1 MARSIIIE
9 DIKPTHWR
17 LRLRDGAGKS
27 REVDFKS
34 GTPLRLDMSEKV
46 AAIDSAAKK
55 SHKPSK
61 PEARAKAKDTARTPD
76 KGRKSEEV
84 AEEEKPKATRS
95 ESDAATPKPASEP
108 ASKPR
113 RRKPEP
119 GAGPG
124 ELVWEENEDDG
135 VPGLRASF
143 ERGAFKILE
152 AGGDVFALFYEWN
165 NGKYQTL
172 ACGSLEALKE
182 SAAQWQGDNK
192 LQAPRSNLG
201 AEAAKVACAKPEES
215 PATVP
220 QPAAP
225 VIEPEKDK
233 AIMEGFEATLQKMMA
248 ARAAAKEG
256 T

>member
-1 MARSIIIE
+1 MARGDQRALRARRRSGARGVAGQSTRGDRAARGRVRGDQAMARSIIIE

-34 GTPLRLDMSEKV
+34 GTPLRLDMGEKV

-61 PEARAKAKDTARTPD
+61 PEARAKAKEPTRTAD
-76 KGRKSEEV
+76 KSRKSEEA
-84 AEEEKPKATRS
+84 AEEEKPKATRGDS
-95 ESDAATPKPASEP
+95 EAAPKPASES

-113 RRKPEP
+113 PRKPEP

-143 ERGAFKILE
+143 ERGAFKILH

-172 ACGSLEALKE
+172 ACGPLE
-182 SAAQWQGDNK
+182 
-192 LQAPRSNLG
+192 
-201 AEAAKVACAKPEES
+201 
-215 PATVP
+215 
-220 QPAAP
+220 
-225 VIEPEKDK
+225 
-233 AIMEGFEATLQKMMA
+233 
-248 ARAAAKEG
+248 
-256 T
+256 